1 MANRQHTPEIRTEA
15 FIAAREKCA
24 MSVEELAHLACFSK
38 KQIQQIENGQSSS
51 FYSPAVK
58 FTAAKK
64 VAKLIQL
71 DEKDAFDFG
80 PQAELPLTQVDE
92 LTPGES
98 SAAESRPLID
108 EVKVAEQSDT
118 PKPAS
123 PENAIEAVRLT
134 EDEPNEVKKVAGKK
148 RKGDLTSSAISE
160 PNAKPVLVEPEPEL
174 NKHVIFAAREQKQAG
189 KKWVW
194 LLPVGALVLALVQ
207 FQPLLEDQLD
217 AWMGKPKPAEA
228 TALTVAPV
236 DATPATPPTEPA
248 SASPAATPPVAPVI
262 IPSPAVAV
270 TPSPAVAAVAPN
282 PGCPLPDASIENYK
296 SPSPSKPGN
305 MVYIKVS
312 TAQIVCVEDGDG
324 KVQSKTMEPGLGHSF
339 YGKPPFKLLT
349 SGLSSAEVFFQ
360 GFRVRPSNADSK
372 SILLVQV
379 D

>member
-1 MANRQHTPEIRTEA
+1 
-15 FIAAREKCA
+15 

-123 PENAIEAVRLT
+123 PENAIEAVRPT

-236 DATPATPPTEPA
+236 DAVPA
-248 SASPAATPPVAPVI
+248 SPPPAEPVSTAPAVTPQASPP
-262 IPSPAVAV
+262 V
-270 TPSPAVAAVAPN
+270 TPSPAIVVAAN
-282 PGCPLPDASIENYK
+282 PACPPTDASIENYK